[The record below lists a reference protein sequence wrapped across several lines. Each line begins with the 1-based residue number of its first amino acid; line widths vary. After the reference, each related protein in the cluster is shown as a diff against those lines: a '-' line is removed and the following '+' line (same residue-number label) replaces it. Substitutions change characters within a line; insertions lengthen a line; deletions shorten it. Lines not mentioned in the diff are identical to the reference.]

1 MIKLIKHTFFI
12 LLLAGLQLGMVALF
26 PANLGKINVLIVVLI
41 FISMVGRFSIGT
53 TYAFILGVI
62 LDLYSALPFGA
73 LLVSLL
79 LTMYVAYKIFVHFL
93 TNKSLYTL
101 VGLTVI
107 STIVYNA
114 FLYMYTAVNYLIKVK
129 DYSLINHL
137 TVNSINDLLWQ
148 ILFNLVLSVLLFAV
162 FNLFSRRFKAVF
174 IDTTKQ

>member
-1 MIKLIKHTFFI
+1 M
-12 LLLAGLQLGMVALF
+12 
-26 PANLGKINVLIVVLI
+26 
-41 FISMVGRFSIGT
+41 
-53 TYAFILGVI
+53 
-62 LDLYSALPFGA
+62 DLYSALPFGA